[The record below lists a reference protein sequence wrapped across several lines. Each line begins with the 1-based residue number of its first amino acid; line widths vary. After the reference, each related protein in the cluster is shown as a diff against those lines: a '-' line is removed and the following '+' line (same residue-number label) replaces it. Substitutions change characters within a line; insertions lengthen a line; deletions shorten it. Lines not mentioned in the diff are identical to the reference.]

1 MKTLIEAHKVDGV
14 KVCRSEVEVVCFHC
28 QDPVSEHEQETG
40 TWPDPGNP
48 AEVARA
54 ALGGI
59 KEAIKVGREIK
70 EVGKE
75 MNTFLDEEA
84 RARVAWRKKQQE
96 VQRRGDMMYIDAINE
111 YRVLYNIRKNKEEAF
126 RQIEKEFGKRAVSE
140 VQDLEVRLR
149 KERKELQKDFTSDR
163 EQTRREWLIIGLLG
177 LLIYAVLKITKV
189 W

>member
-1 MKTLIEAHKVDGV
+1 MSQL
-14 KVCRSEVEVVCFHC
+14 
-28 QDPVSEHEQETG
+28 
-40 TWPDPGNP
+40 PDPGNP

-111 YRVLYNIRKNKEEAF
+111 YRVLYNLRRNKEDAF
-126 RQIEKEFGKRAVSE
+126 KQIEKEFGKRAIDE
-140 VQDLEVRLR
+140 VQALEVRLR
-149 KERKELQKDFTSDR
+149 KERKELQKEYDSDR
-163 EQTRREWLIIGLLG
+163 QATRNEWLVLG
-177 LLIYAVLKITKV
+177 VLALVIYGILKATKV